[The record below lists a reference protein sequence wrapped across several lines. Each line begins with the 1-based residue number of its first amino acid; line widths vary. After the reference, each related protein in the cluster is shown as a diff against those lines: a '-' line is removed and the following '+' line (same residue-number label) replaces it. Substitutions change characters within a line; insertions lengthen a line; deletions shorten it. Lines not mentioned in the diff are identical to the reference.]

1 MSTYLRKCI
10 DLAPTAVVTPGPFV
24 ANDYRNLRQ
33 QSWWPALRATTS
45 YLRLWADWPSL
56 QRVQGQDPGFGPEA
70 AASLAALDAQVEAAY
85 ADGLKIIMLPYRYPR
100 WANETESIAAGA
112 PDLDFR
118 PWDRWSRLAQ
128 YTAYRAG
135 TVTNVTWKAFVYRM
149 PPEGHGP
156 GTQWARYV
164 EFLWERYADRLTA
177 FEVVNEPN
185 GQLWPQRTT
194 IATDDFDAR
203 WGTEGTTLVTPL
215 AVAEMMTTV
224 DAIARAHGGGP
235 LLLAPS
241 TSDSI
246 QQTVPRTTTISHRS
260 EYTLATDTFVEA
272 LLPEL
277 ARRGFVA
284 DDRWIWAYHNYTDFE
299 RGYRHVVYLRKLLAE
314 QGWNG
319 RQLDGGP
326 EVWCTEGGCRLAA
339 MTTRFRPTLGGRDA
353 TAAEQKDFQARVL
366 TEALGRHHYAKGAGA
381 GVGMVTQY
389 TTFADPNFDD
399 GLLDAAAAGGAP
411 RPALAVWSNV
421 PEYLPAPVQRA
432 AWRPQP

>member
-1 MSTYLRKCI
+1 M
-10 DLAPTAVVTPGPFV
+10 
-24 ANDYRNLRQ
+24 
-33 QSWWPALRATTS
+33 
-45 YLRLWADWPSL
+45 
-56 QRVQGQDPGFGPEA
+56 
-70 AASLAALDAQVEAAY
+70 
-85 ADGLKIIMLPYRYPR
+85 ADGLKIILMPYRYPR
-100 WANETESIAAGA
+100 WANETDTVA
-112 PDLDFR
+112 PGVPELEFF
-118 PWDRWSRLAQ
+118 PWDRWARLAQ
-128 YTAYRAG
+128 YAAYRAG
-135 TVTNVTWKAFVYRM
+135 TGPLINHKTLEYRM

-156 GTQWARYV
+156 GTAWADYV
-164 EFLWERYADRLTA
+164 EWLWNRYGDRITA

-194 IATDDFDAR
+194 IVTDDFDAR
-203 WGTEGTTLVTPL
+203 WGTVDTTLVTPV

-224 DAIARAHGGGP
+224 DAIARTRGDGP

-246 QQTVPRTTTISHRS
+246 IQTNPRTTTISHRT
-260 EYTLATDTFVEA
+260 EYTQVTDTFVEA

-277 ARRGFVA
+277 ARRGFKP
-284 DDRWIWAYHNYTDFE
+284 DDRWLWSYHNYTDFE
-299 RGYRHVVYLRKLLAE
+299 RNYRHVVYLRRLLAE
-314 QGWNG
+314 QGWTG

-326 EVWCTEGGCRLAA
+326 ELWCTEGGCRVAV
-339 MTTRFRPTLGGRDA
+339 MNTRLSPILGHTL
-353 TAAEQKDFQARVL
+353 TQAERIEYQARVL
-366 TEALGRHHYAKGAGA
+366 SEALARHHYNKGAGA

-411 RPALAVWSNV
+411 RPALAVWCNT